1 MNSVF
6 EPIWASQ
13 SHTTFAVISGPWSE
27 RMCAGMLCLNIA
39 SANLSITPK
48 LLIRRA
54 TRIARHSR
62 VYSSINVSSL
72 TALPSCVWAE
82 TKS

>member
-1 MNSVF
+1 M
-6 EPIWASQ
+6 W
-13 SHTTFAVISGPWSE
+13 
-27 RMCAGMLCLNIA
+27 AGMPCFNIA
-39 SANLSITPK
+39 SANVSMTPK

-62 VYSSINVSSL
+62 VYSSISVSSL
-72 TALPSCVWAE
+72 TDRPSCVWVE